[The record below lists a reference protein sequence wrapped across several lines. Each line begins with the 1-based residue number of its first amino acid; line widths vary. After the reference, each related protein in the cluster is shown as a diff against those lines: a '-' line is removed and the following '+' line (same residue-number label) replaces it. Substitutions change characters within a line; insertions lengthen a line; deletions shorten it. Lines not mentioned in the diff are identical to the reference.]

1 MDIRHDKNINMEIL
15 DKYVRACLEDRDNI
29 MAIFDEYLESKH
41 KIGTAKT
48 EKTITLN
55 NRTKNSSNGITCK
68 MFPGSTDVETSVL
81 VNGLFEAAVEWY
93 GKEYEQRLRDTIDGT
108 LFYECGEDESC
119 IDVEEKFSGVKHSKE
134 EKQNWCS
141 RNDNKI
147 R

>member
-81 VNGLFEAAVEWY
+81 VNGLFEAAVE
-93 GKEYEQRLRDTIDGT
+93 
-108 LFYECGEDESC
+108 
-119 IDVEEKFSGVKHSKE
+119 
-134 EKQNWCS
+134 
-141 RNDNKI
+141 
-147 R
+147 